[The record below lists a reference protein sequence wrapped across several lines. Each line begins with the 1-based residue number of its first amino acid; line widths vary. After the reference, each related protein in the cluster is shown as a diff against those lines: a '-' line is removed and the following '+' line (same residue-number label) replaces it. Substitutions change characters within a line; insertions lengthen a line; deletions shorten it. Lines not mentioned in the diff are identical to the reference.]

1 MNKSTRLLISASVG
15 IIFMLVILILAVI
28 YPCPTTSQY
37 NVFRIIISIAVG
49 AFASIIPGMFD
60 FKYNGIVSA
69 IGALA
74 VFAFVFIYDPAKLI
88 ISDDCNSDLY
98 LSGVVYINNKEMR
111 NVDVRVSQLK
121 KSDVTDEYGTFKI
134 EYPKK
139 ENKNLFNFRITYN
152 TSLDTSFEMNNS
164 DWRNLKFYFKTDKNM
179 IAFNPKSVSDKIP
192 ETRVML
198 QTPKKEIKNYFEGNL
213 YESSTLFYG
222 GPPYCKFTMKYTDVK
237 IQIKLSK
244 DRKTVES
251 AKVSFKAVEKAN
263 DGCPY
268 LTVLPNIHIYD
279 LENAQISEKSIFIS
293 FIPDRSN
300 NPQCSLSFNG
310 IIESEKIIGTL
321 YNERTDMPEPKL
333 VYKMKMETQLL
344 MIE

>member
-1 MNKSTRLLISASVG
+1 MNKSTRLIVSASVG
-15 IIFMLVILILAVI
+15 TIFMLVILILAVI

-37 NVFRIIISIAVG
+37 NIFRIIISIAVG

-69 IGALA
+69 TGALA
-74 VFAFVFIYDPAKLI
+74 VFAFVFIYDPAKLVV
-88 ISDDCNSDLY
+88 SDDCNSDLF

-139 ENKNLFNFRITYN
+139 EDKTSFNFRITYS
-152 TSLDTSFEMNNS
+152 TSLDTSFELNNL
-164 DWRNLKFYFKTDKNM
+164 DWNNLKFYFKTDKDM
-179 IAFNPKSVSDKIP
+179 IAFNPKSVSDKVP
-192 ETRVML
+192 ETKVMP
-198 QTPKKEIKNYFEGNL
+198 QTPKKEIKNYFEGSL
-213 YESSTLFYG
+213 YESSTAFYG
-222 GPPYCKFTMKYTDVK
+222 GSPYCKFTMKYTDVK

-244 DRKTVES
+244 DRKTLES
-251 AKVSFKAVEKAN
+251 AKVSFKAIEKAS
-263 DGCPY
+263 DGCPFQ
-268 LTVLPNIHIYD
+268 TVPPNIHIYD

-310 IIESEKIIGTL
+310 TIESEKIVGTL
-321 YNERTDMPEPKL
+321 YNDRIDMPESIL
-333 VYKMKMETQLL
+333 VYKMKMETQLQ